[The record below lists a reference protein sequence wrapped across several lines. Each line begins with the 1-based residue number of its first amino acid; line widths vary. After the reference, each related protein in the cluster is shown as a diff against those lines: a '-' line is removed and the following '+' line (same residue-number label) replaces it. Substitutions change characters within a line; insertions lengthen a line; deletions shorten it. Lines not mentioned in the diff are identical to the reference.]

1 MKVMRVSRTSWATV
15 VVFAFLITACG
26 DSGGD
31 DSGADSND
39 GSAVSADSQDS
50 ESAGTEPVASIP
62 AGTEPVASIPVG
74 TDLQE
79 SIDELTEDLEDQ
91 QQAQGGGSAT
101 LTVGDQ
107 TWTFA
112 PVLCAF
118 GEEMIG
124 QEGAVFILSSIQDGM
139 QMYASV
145 DSFGESISLND
156 IEDFESPSV
165 SLDAFGN
172 AVISID
178 GKNISGEAEFVD
190 ETSDDFSTMVGTF
203 SATCP

>member
-1 MKVMRVSRTSWATV
+1 VSRTSWATAF
-15 VVFAFLITACG
+15 VFALFVTACG
-26 DSGGD
+26 GTDTD
-31 DSGADSND
+31 
-39 GSAVSADSQDS
+39 
-50 ESAGTEPVASIP
+50 GTEL
-62 AGTEPVASIPVG
+62 VASIPVG
-74 TDLQE
+74 TDFE
-79 SIDELTEDLEDQ
+79 ASIDELTENLEDQ

-118 GEEMIG
+118 GEEIIG
-124 QEGAVFILSSIQDGM
+124 QPGAVFNLSSIQDGM

-145 DSFGESISLND
+145 DSFGNSISLDD
-156 IEDFESPSV
+156 IENFESPSV
-165 SLDAFGN
+165 NLSVFGD

-178 GKNISGEAEFVD
+178 GKNISGEGEFID
-190 ETSDDFSTMVGTF
+190 GTSGDFSATAGTF